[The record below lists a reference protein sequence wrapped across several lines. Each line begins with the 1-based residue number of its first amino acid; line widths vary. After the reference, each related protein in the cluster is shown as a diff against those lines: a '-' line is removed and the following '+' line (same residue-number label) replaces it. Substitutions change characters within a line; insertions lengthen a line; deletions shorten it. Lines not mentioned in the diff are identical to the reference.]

1 MKSAFRTA
9 TVAWTVLGILLC
21 TAYSPSAQEAEQP
34 EEALVTHEYDVRGLV
49 QRELWRAPR
58 TGAIG
63 DVLAPDRLFFNDD
76 DHADD
81 EWSLRDS
88 GEEARCWDNADEL
101 GDEIREF
108 LADAD
113 YDAEVDFFSAERK
126 ISFRTTPQVHEH
138 IKWILDAL
146 NDVANARVSM
156 VVYRLTNDAELAAP
170 TMGASDVA
178 AWAKGARFVG
188 TFRGGLGEPFVL
200 QKTQHTSYVSDYDIN
215 VATEAAVSSP
225 EVNDLNTGE
234 EFVLGAVS
242 LSDGRLWVQGWHA
255 AMNLK
260 EMRKFKTNAGTI
272 ELPDL
277 SYSFA
282 PVSAVIENGGAAVI
296 DAGPAG
302 RFMVQT
308 KCDRVVKN
316 HELKLDNGNTLH
328 LLNCV
333 GAMRGGGL
341 GGFWLMNPTSS
352 ALMEDSL
359 FPQVMLGD
367 VIDGPYMDAAMM
379 IDEEL
384 EHNGLD
390 LEVLGPYLGVI
401 EGSGEDFDEDEL
413 RALHETTARLKG
425 TPAAPETASVR
436 ITAYSVADD
445 SNLPAGILNGRPD
458 AADVAEVKSIAG
470 EALFD
475 RVSMNLLRQQV
486 DQFEVRLATHLR
498 AYESY
503 TATGITALDPQVGTL
518 VLGEQIRWQARDA
531 GDGRMRIEVRTGI
544 TVGGEKFERINV
556 GTDGLEVE
564 RSRSALTQARLA
576 DELKI
581 GERMSSLS
589 PGVGVDGELVVIVV
603 ERLK

>member
-9 TVAWTVLGILLC
+9 TVAWTVVGILLC

-34 EEALVTHEYDVRGLV
+34 EDALVTHEYDVRGLV

-81 EWSLRDS
+81 EWSLRES
-88 GEEARCWDNADEL
+88 GEEARCWDDADEL
-101 GDEIREF
+101 GDELQEF
-108 LADAD
+108 LTNADNEVEID
-113 YDAEVDFFSAERK
+113 YFSADRT
-126 ISFRTTPQVHEH
+126 ISFRATPQVHER
-138 IKWILDAL
+138 IKWLLDAL

-156 VVYRLTNDAELAAP
+156 VVYRLTNEAELTAP

-178 AWAKGARFVG
+178 GWAKGAKLVG

-200 QKTQHTSYVSDYDIN
+200 QKTQHTSYVADYEIN
-215 VATEAAVSSP
+215 LATEAAVSSP

-234 EFVLGAVS
+234 EFVLGAAS

-255 AMNLK
+255 SMKLN
-260 EMRKFKTNAGTI
+260 EMRQFETSAGTV

-302 RFMVQT
+302 RFMVRT

-316 HELKLDNGNTLH
+316 RELKLDNGNTLR
-328 LLNCV
+328 LLNCI
-333 GAMRGGGL
+333 GAMRGAGL

-367 VIDGPYMDAAMM
+367 VIDGPYMDAAMK
-379 IDEEL
+379 IADEL
-384 EHNGLD
+384 EGNGIE
-390 LEVLGPYLGVI
+390 LEVMGPYLGVI
-401 EGSGEDFDEDEL
+401 AESGEDFDDDDL
-413 RALHETTARLKG
+413 RELHEITARLAA

-445 SNLPAGILNGRPD
+445 SDLPAGILNGRPD
-458 AADVAEVKSIAG
+458 AADLAEVESLASKT
-470 EALFD
+470 LFD

-498 AYESY
+498 AYDSC
-503 TATGITALDPQVGTL
+503 TATGVTALDPQVGTI

-544 TVGGEKFERINV
+544 TVGCEFEQVNV
-556 GTDGLEVE
+556 GTDGLFVE